1 MAKTHYDRVQAEL
14 RAAPQ
19 RWLITGVGGFIG
31 SNLLETLL
39 CLDQQVLGL
48 DNFSTGYR
56 KNLEEVRNLVTPAQ
70 WAQFQLLE
78 GDIADPAT
86 CRKACSGA
94 TYVLHQAAL
103 GSVPASMAD
112 PAEAHRNNVTGFLN
126 MLLAARD
133 AKVKRFVY
141 ASSSAV
147 YGDDEQL
154 PKVEEKIGKPLSP
167 YAATKLMNE
176 LYADVF
182 ARAYGLP
189 SIGLRYFNVFGQRQ
203 DPEGSYAAVIPKW
216 IAAFLKDE
224 RVYING
230 DGETTRDF
238 CHIANVV
245 QSNLLAATVSG
256 SQAANQVYNVALG
269 ERTTL
274 NELFDVVNKAVRGG
288 KNAHERP
295 CYRDF
300 RPGDVRHSLA
310 DISKAAKL
318 LAYSPTHRI
327 DRGLELSLP
336 WYRRNLG

>member
-1 MAKTHYDRVQAEL
+1 
-14 RAAPQ
+14 
-19 RWLITGVGGFIG
+19 
-31 SNLLETLL
+31 
-39 CLDQQVLGL
+39 
-48 DNFSTGYR
+48 
-56 KNLEEVRNLVTPAQ
+56 
-70 WAQFQLLE
+70 
-78 GDIADPAT
+78 
-86 CRKACSGA
+86 
-94 TYVLHQAAL
+94 
-103 GSVPASMAD
+103 
-112 PAEAHRNNVTGFLN
+112 

-182 ARAYGLP
+182 ARAYGLSP
-189 SIGLRYFNVFGQRQ
+189 IGLRYFNIFGQRQ

-224 RVYING
+224 PVYING

-245 QSNLLAATVSG
+245 QSNLLAATVS
-256 SQAANQVYNVALG
+256 SSAAVNQVYNIALG

-288 KNAHERP
+288 KNAHEKP

-310 DISKAAKL
+310 DISKASKL
-318 LAYSPTHRI
+318 LGYSPTHRI

-336 WYRRNLG
+336 WYRGNLS